1 MPARCWRCL
10 ALLTQL
16 PARCWLSQLTFVSAR
31 RANLNVFFDTECR
44 IEAVVA
50 PLPSHRVDVAGGRL
64 HGLRWVSRISTL
76 RQRVPGVSRLTS
88 RCRFNALASA
98 VSSTAADSHLC
109 VEGCLPAAAADA
121 RWRCGI
127 HAAPR

>member
-16 PARCWLSQLTFVSAR
+16 PARCWLSQLSAR
-31 RANLNVFFDTECR
+31 RANLIVFFDTVCR

-76 RQRVPGVSRLTS
+76 RQRVPGVSRQTS